1 MICLI
6 VFTLFVNLVFYAAR
20 PPGFGKEPF
29 RYKGKHLSCI
39 RESTFPLSG
48 KPLFPNL
55 GRPKVAV
62 FTKKAPLVVRR
73 EAFYE
78 FFDALVFAEEGV
90 SLNRTFYYIINTNV
104 SSRRLSQ
111 GAFDSIIN

>member
-1 MICLI
+1 M
-6 VFTLFVNLVFYAAR
+6 T
-20 PPGFGKEPF
+20 K
-29 RYKGKHLSCI
+29 K
-39 RESTFPLSG
+39 PLS
-48 KPLFPNL
+48 LF
-55 GRPKVAV
+55 GERP
-62 FTKKAPLVVRR
+62 FMS
-73 EAFYE
+73 